1 MKGFLLKLCAA
12 FVLFAALTFL
22 GCEVNKG
29 AYDSCREGVSTKQ
42 EVKGFM
48 HMDPWLETNDT
59 LVYQGDNVIKV
70 QFDFDD
76 KGVLKSKQWL
86 DKKNF

>member
-1 MKGFLLKLCAA
+1 VKGLFLKLCAA

-29 AYDSCREGVSTKQ
+29 AYDACREGVSTKE

-48 HMDPWLETNDT
+48 HMEPSWEANDI
-59 LVYQGDNVIKV
+59 LVYEGDNVIKV

-76 KGVLKSKQWL
+76 KGVLKSKRWL